1 MIAPELCVI
10 VPAYNAAKT
19 IGHTL
24 RYLACQVWEGQW
36 EVIVVDNGSTDD
48 TVAVANSFCQTFDT
62 FRVLV
67 ADEVRGAA
75 HARNKGA
82 AATEAHYLVFLDAD
96 DVPADG
102 WLAAM
107 GDALR
112 RHQFVASRHDGG
124 KLNASDS
131 LRCREVPQSNGLQ
144 QYNYPSFL
152 PHSGGCGL
160 GVHKEVHDGVG
171 GFDESWRELEDTD
184 YCWRIQLGG
193 VPLFFESRA
202 TVHIRMREN
211 VAKSY
216 SQAFRWGRNNVRLY
230 KRFRTHMPAISW
242 KKGIR
247 WWLYFLAPKYM
258 VSQLKN
264 PVTRLRWMWQV
275 NWRLGRLVGSLRY
288 TTWAL

>member
-10 VPAYNAAKT
+10 VPAYNAAQT
-19 IGHTL
+19 ISETL
-24 RYLACQVWEGQW
+24 QSLACQEWDGQW
-36 EVIVVDNGSTDD
+36 EIVVVDNGSTDD
-48 TVAVANSFCQTFDT
+48 TIAIANGFRHSFHS
-62 FRVLV
+62 FRVLS
-67 ADEVRGAA
+67 ANDVRGAA
-75 HARNKGA
+75 HARNSGA
-82 AATEAHYLVFLDAD
+82 QATDAAYLVFLDAD

-107 GDALR
+107 GSALR
-112 RHQFVASRHDGG
+112 QHPFVASRHEGR
-124 KLNASDS
+124 KLNHSKD
-131 LRCREVPQSNGLQ
+131 LLCREVPQSSGLQ

-160 GVHKEVHDGVG
+160 GVHKTVHDGVG
-171 GFDESWRELEDTD
+171 GFDETWRELEDTD
-184 YCWRIQLGG
+184 YCWRVQLSGTRL
-193 VPLFFESRA
+193 VFEANA

-211 VAKSY
+211 AAKSY

-230 KRFRTHMPAISW
+230 KRFQTHMPSIPW